1 MRIDVAELAI
11 TDPDM
16 LVRLKARRNL
26 LAFSRYIMP
35 DMEIEPYMK
44 AYYHALDLFAHG
56 IIKKLIISMPPQ
68 HGKALLVDTPVLT
81 TEGWKRHGDLK
92 RGDYVFGD
100 DGKPKMVLNNFGSYA
115 WHTQRIHFA
124 DGISIIAAREHEWK
138 VFVDY
143 DDHKGRQEK
152 ILETQNIFSRKH
164 RRSPFIK
171 ADAVVSMSD
180 KDLPIDPYLLGL
192 WLGDGMSD
200 QGVIVS
206 GSQDADMYRSIGE
219 VRLVRDGYYRV
230 LVKGLT
236 RLLRENGL
244 LKNKHIPTEYF
255 TASDRQ
261 RWELLRGLMDT
272 DGCCDRRG
280 RCEFPQTTGQ
290 LGEDVY
296 VLMRSL
302 GLKPTKHYYDAKLN
316 GNSVGVE
323 TRLIFTPDRD
333 MTVFKLKRKQDR
345 ITNKVQADRD
355 DKRKFFITNIEDA
368 DDAIVNC
375 IEVEGGMYLAGKH
388 LIPTHNS
395 QGSSRF
401 LPAFMLGIDP
411 NIKIAIGS
419 YSTTFAEDFNRD
431 VQRIID
437 TQDYRDIFPRTT
449 LSRSNVV
456 TQAGNFLRNS
466 TVFEIVNHRGYL
478 RVVGRG
484 GALTGKTVDVAILD
498 DVYKDYA
505 EANSPV
511 IREAAWNWYTS
522 VVKSRLHNKSQEL
535 IVFTR
540 WHEDDLIG
548 RLEQSGERIIEFQT
562 WADVDNISEGA
573 WLRINFEAIK
583 ESEPTEI
590 DNRPHGAAL
599 WENRHGIRLLNEKK
613 KLDPVLFQC
622 LYQGNPS
629 SAEGRLYQPFK
640 TWANRDDWGSYI
652 RSGCYVDVAD
662 EGNDYLAAICYDI
675 VVSPNMAYNEKTRRQ
690 EPILFALVTDIILT
704 DENTD
709 VTTVTV
715 PQMINAMGS
724 QKVWIEANG
733 GGAQFEKIV
742 KKKIRAMTAPFTQKT
757 NKEARIISTAPF
769 VNQHIIMPVGWETRY
784 PKAYKDITHFLRY
797 FKANAHD
804 DFADALTGVY
814 EKEIAQGNVMFYGAE
829 NVGLMR
835 GN

>member
-1 MRIDVAELAI
+1 MNNIDIIGDEIVKQAARC
-11 TDPDM
+11 
-16 LVRLKARRNL
+16 RLL
-26 LAFSRYIMP
+26 SFSRYMMP
-35 DMEIEPYMK
+35 DMDVQPYMR
-44 AYYHALDLFAHG
+44 AYYHALDMFAHG
-56 IIKKLIISMPPQ
+56 KIKKLIVSVPPQ

-100 DGKPKMVLNNFGSYA
+100 DGKPKMVLNNFGSYV

-124 DGISIIAAREHEWK
+124 DGMSIVAAREHEWK

-152 ILETQNIFSRKH
+152 ILETQHIFSRRH
-164 RRSPFIK
+164 RRSPFIR
-171 ADAVVSMSD
+171 ADAVVSMPD
-180 KDLPIDPYLLGL
+180 KYLPIDPYLLGL
-192 WLGDGMSD
+192 WLGDGLSE

-206 GSQDADMYRSIGE
+206 GSQDADMYHSIGE
-219 VRLVRDGYYRV
+219 VRLVRDRYYRI

-244 LKNKHIPTEYF
+244 IKNKHIPTEYM
-255 TASDRQ
+255 TASERQ

-272 DGCCDRRG
+272 DGCCDRKG
-280 RCEFPQTTGQ
+280 RCEFTQKSGQ

-302 GLKPTKHYYDAKLN
+302 GLKATRHYYDAKLN
-316 GNSVGVE
+316 GNSVGVKI
-323 TRLIFTPDRD
+323 RLIFTPDRN

-345 ITNKVQADRD
+345 ITNKIQTDRD
-355 DKRKFFITNIEDA
+355 DKRKFFITSIEDA
-368 DDAIVNC
+368 DNALVNC

-401 LPAFMLGIDP
+401 LPAFLLGLDP
-411 NIKIAIGS
+411 DKKIAIGS

-437 TQDYRDIFPRTT
+437 TDEYREIFPATT
-449 LSRSNVV
+449 LSKSNVV
-456 TQAGNFLRNS
+456 TQSGNYLRNS
-466 TVFEIVNHRGYL
+466 TVFEIVGHRGYL

-484 GALTGKTVDVAILD
+484 GALTGKTIDVSILD

-511 IREAAWNWYTS
+511 VREAAWKWYTT
-522 VVKSRLHNKSQEL
+522 VVKTRLHNNSQEL

-540 WHEDDLIG
+540 WHDDDLIG
-548 RLEQSGERIIEFQT
+548 RLEKSGEKIIEFKR
-562 WADVDNISEGA
+562 WDDVSNIPTGA

-583 ESEPTEI
+583 ESDPTEI
-590 DNRPHGAAL
+590 DSRPQGVAL
-599 WENRHGIRLLNEKK
+599 WPNRHGIELLNEKK
-613 KLDPVLFQC
+613 RLDPVQFQC

-640 TWANRDDWGSYI
+640 TWANRDEWGRLV

-662 EGNDYLAAICYDI
+662 EGDDYLAAICYDI
-675 VVSPNMAYNEKTRRQ
+675 VVSPNTTYNEKTRRQ

-709 VTTVTV
+709 VTTVSV
-715 PQMINAMGS
+715 PQS
-724 QKVWIEANG
+724 ANMTG
-733 GGAQFEKIV
+733 AQRIWVESNNGGAQFEKVI
-742 KKKIRAMTAPFTQKT
+742 KKKTRAITKLFTQRN
-757 NKEARIISTAPF
+757 NKEARIVSNAPLI
-769 VNQHIIMPVGWETRY
+769 NQHIIMPIGWETRY
-784 PKAYKDITHFLRY
+784 PKAYEDITRFLRN
-797 FKANAHD
+797 FRANAHD
-804 DFADALTGVY
+804 DMADALTGVY
-814 EKEIAQGNVMFYGAE
+814 EKEIADGNTHPYDYAKSISV
-829 NVGLMR
+829 R
-835 GN
+835 R